1 MSSGATAVVIVVV
14 VVIIAAI
21 VAAALM
27 ARRRGLRQQFGPEY
41 DRAVNEQNN
50 RLRAEAELA
59 GRQRRVR
66 KLDIRPLTEAAR
78 TKYAADW
85 TAIQER
91 FVDSPEAAVADAY
104 ALVTTVM
111 TERGYPMREDEEMLA
126 DLSVEHAQTVGHFR
140 AAQEISGNA
149 ATGNATTEDLRQALI
164 HYRALFSDL
173 LGEPGAL
180 TAANTTT
187 DPSATGPFTDT
198 GPATTTAGSATT
210 RGPAT
215 TGGSAAAS
223 GATDPGYPNGQPAP
237 PTAVEADRDDV
248 AVGSAASSQSDPATN
263 YGGAA

>member
-14 VVIIAAI
+14 VVIIAAV
-21 VAAALM
+21 VAAALL

-41 DRAVNEQNN
+41 DRAVNEQNS
-50 RLRAEAELA
+50 RLRAEAELT

-78 TKYAADW
+78 AKYAADW
-85 TAIQER
+85 AAVQER

-111 TERGYPMREDEEMLA
+111 TERGYPMHEDEQMLA

-149 ATGNATTEDLRQALI
+149 ATGNAGTEDLRQALI

-173 LGEPGAL
+173 LGEPVAL
-180 TAANTTT
+180 TEASTTT
-187 DPSATGPFTDT
+187 GRS
-198 GPATTTAGSATT
+198 TTAG
-210 RGPAT
+210 
-215 TGGSAAAS
+215 
-223 GATDPGYPNGQPAP
+223 GATDPGYPSGQPAP
-237 PTAVEADRDDV
+237 PAADPADRDDV
-248 AVGSAASSQSDPATN
+248 AVGSAASAQSDPAAS
-263 YGGAA
+263 YGGAP